1 MNAIRRNE
9 NAKKVTLE
17 DFEEAFKVVKGSIT
31 KEMMNY
37 YRKFEE
43 ELGKR
48 LAKRDKR
55 ELEIQYL

>member
-1 MNAIRRNE
+1 MNALRKDMDV
-9 NAKKVTLE
+9 KKVTLE

-31 KEMMNY
+31 KEMMDY
-37 YRKFEE
+37 YKRFE

-48 LAKRDKR
+48 LAKKDKR